1 MRPMIET
8 LLRQAKR
15 LIVLVVGG
23 TILLVGVVFLFTPGQ
38 GILTIVAGLA
48 LLGTEFVWA
57 RRLLRRLRA
66 GGQELGRLMGWWWR
80 KTGPGGAPATDC
92 AGDRNKNPTSRSNG
106 MTSKE
111 RMMRAL
117 NREKPDRLPVTIH
130 QWQDYHLKQ
139 YMNGMDALSAFKATG
154 MDAAL
159 QYFEAM
165 GQFWIAEAAQ
175 SLDSTP
181 DWREEIQVIKDD
193 PAEKSVRHIITT
205 PGGTLTFATTSNA
218 TTTWI
223 TDYLIK
229 HHEDI
234 DLIDKYM
241 PIARIDKQKVAAIY
255 DELGNAGILR
265 GFVWGDQAG
274 CWQHACCLKD
284 TTEMIME
291 AHDNPDWVHR
301 LLQVLLDKKLR
312 FIEEQMPGV
321 KFDLVET
328 GGGAGSDTVISPKM
342 HREFCLP
349 YDRRMHQAL
358 HKQGFKITYHTCGG
372 MVHILDQIIANETDA
387 SETLSPPGTGG
398 NIREPGKVRKAF
410 AGKVAMIGGM
420 DQFNVLTSG
429 RPEQIRSEVR
439 RLFEGFGPDGGYILA
454 ASDHFFDAPVENLK
468 IYAEAARECVY

>member
-1 MRPMIET
+1 
-8 LLRQAKR
+8 
-15 LIVLVVGG
+15 
-23 TILLVGVVFLFTPGQ
+23 
-38 GILTIVAGLA
+38 
-48 LLGTEFVWA
+48 
-57 RRLLRRLRA
+57 
-66 GGQELGRLMGWWWR
+66 
-80 KTGPGGAPATDC
+80 
-92 AGDRNKNPTSRSNG
+92 

-130 QWQDYHLKQ
+130 QWQDYHLKH

-165 GQFWIAEAAQ
+165 GQFWIADSAQ

-181 DWREEIQVIKDD
+181 EWREEIQVIKDD
-193 PAEKSVRHIITT
+193 PNEKSVRHIITT
-205 PGGTLTFATTSNA
+205 PGGTLTFATSANA
-218 TTTWI
+218 TTTWV
-223 TDYLIK
+223 TEYLIK

-241 PIARIDKQKVAAIY
+241 PIAQIDKAKVAAIY
-255 DELGNAGILR
+255 DELGDAGILR

-284 TTEMIME
+284 TTELIME

-301 LLQVLLDKKLR
+301 LLQILLDKKLR
-312 FIEEQMPGV
+312 FIHEAMPGV

-328 GGGAGSDTVISPKM
+328 GGGAGSDNVISPKM

-349 YDRRMHQAL
+349 YDRQMHQAL
-358 HKQGFKITYHTCGG
+358 HEHGFKITYHTCGG
-372 MVHILDQIIANETDA
+372 MMHILDQIIDNETDA

-398 NIREPGKVRKAF
+398 NIREPEKVREVF

-420 DQFNVLTSG
+420 DQFNILTNG
-429 RPEQIRSEVR
+429 RPEQIRTEVR
-439 RLFEGFGPDGGYILA
+439 RLFEGFGKEGGYILA

-468 IYAEAARECVY
+468 VYAQAAQECVY